1 MKIQIPENWSDIKL
15 SQFQSYTSEMR
26 KELNETTRLIQTIS
40 SFCDIKF
47 EDAVRMKIK
56 DVKTITMDIKKL
68 LKIVP
73 DSLIQMF
80 EFNGTKYGFIPK
92 LDDIT
97 IGEYADLEFYLSN
110 TDKMWDN
117 MHWIMSILYREIE
130 EEKDGKYL
138 IKDYEPSK
146 ERAELF
152 RHLGMNVV
160 YSASNFFLLLGEELL
175 MTMPNYIPKEQHEK
189 MKKEMMTKMNGD
201 GSKLSII
208 SPTEILQ
215 GLKKSKDSN

>member
-15 SQFQSYTSEMR
+15 KQFQNYTSEMR
-26 KELNETTRLIQTIS
+26 KDLNETTRLIQTIS

-56 DVKTITMDIKKL
+56 DVNKIAMDIQQL

-73 DSLIQMF
+73 DSLIQIF
-80 EFNGTKYGFIPK
+80 EFNETKYGFIPK

-97 IGEYADLEFYLSN
+97 IGEYADLEFYLSKKE
-110 TDKMWDN
+110 KMWDN

-152 RHLGMNVV
+152 RNLGMNVV

-175 MTMPNYIPKEQHEK
+175 MTMPSYILKTEQAK
-189 MKKEMMTKMNGD
+189 MKKEMKTKMNGD
-201 GSKLSII
+201 GSKLSTT

-215 GLKKSKDSN
+215 NLKKSKNNT

>member
-1 MKIQIPENWSDIKL
+1 MKVQIPENWSDIKL
-15 SQFQSYTSEMR
+15 SQFQIYTSEMR

-40 SFCDIKF
+40 SFCNIKF

-56 DVKTITMDIKKL
+56 DVKKITMDIRKL

-73 DSLIQMF
+73 DSLIQIF

-97 IGEYADLEFYLSN
+97 IGEYADLEFYLSK

-117 MHWIMSILYREIE
+117 MHWIMSILYREIK

-152 RHLGMNVV
+152 RQLGMNVV
-160 YSASNFFLLLGEELL
+160 YSASNFFLTLGEELL
-175 MTMPNYIPKEQHEK
+175 MAMPNYIPKQLHK
-189 MKKEMMTKMNGD
+189 QTKKEMTKKTNGD

-215 GLKKSKDSN
+215 NLKKSKDSK